1 VTLRTLEPRARQKGL
16 ELLCDVASDVPE
28 AVRGDSNRLRQIVI
42 NVVGNAVKFTSA
54 GEVAVKL
61 RAVRNDGAT
70 CVLEFAVADTRI
82 GIPSEKQK
90 LIFEPFTQADTS
102 TTRKYGGTGLGL
114 SISMRLAAMMGGE
127 LRVESEPVRRGT
139 CFYLTIKLKMADA
152 NAVRADACAT
162 PEGPQGVNVRVREA
176 ATPEDAPVARV
187 SLNDSGGSAVAS
199 LSVLLVEDNAVN
211 QRLVTVLLEKRRH
224 LVVVAGNGREAL
236 AAMEQGT
243 FDVVLMDVQMPDG
256 LEATAAIRAGETDSG
271 KHQMAIALTA
281 HAMKGD
287 QERCVAAGMD
297 GYLSKPIRP
306 QELDLVLE
314 NIAKRRSAVENV
326 DSGGVRTN

>member
-1 VTLRTLEPRARQKGL
+1 MYWWG
-16 ELLCDVASDVPE
+16 
-28 AVRGDSNRLRQIVI
+28 
-42 NVVGNAVKFTSA
+42 
-54 GEVAVKL
+54 
-61 RAVRNDGAT
+61 
-70 CVLEFAVADTRI
+70 
-82 GIPSEKQK
+82 
-90 LIFEPFTQADTS
+90 
-102 TTRKYGGTGLGL
+102 
-114 SISMRLAAMMGGE
+114 
-127 LRVESEPVRRGT
+127 
-139 CFYLTIKLKMADA
+139 
-152 NAVRADACAT
+152 
-162 PEGPQGVNVRVREA
+162 
-176 ATPEDAPVARV
+176 
-187 SLNDSGGSAVAS
+187 
-199 LSVLLVEDNAVN
+199 
-211 QRLVTVLLEKRRH
+211 
-224 LVVVAGNGREAL
+224 EAL